1 MAIEIVYEVDCHCG
15 GTATSTTLALGQ
27 PEEDGRVHI
36 DVDLSIGQTEFEC
49 DDYGDGLLC
58 PSCHNAHV
66 AACVACRLDEF
77 SYAEPLEANV

>member
-49 DDYGDGLLC
+49 DDCGCTYYTGDID
-58 PSCHNAHV
+58 V
-66 AACVACRLDEF
+66 ASDDEDDCAGPDVD
-77 SYAEPLEANV
+77 AEDDEDDES